1 MQTSSSGTGAEWKPW
16 FSQIATTKTIT
27 KQNVADPRTESLLK
41 YQFAAININN
51 GNIIPST
58 IIPPNSNSN
67 RRIEDPTK
75 DHRRNITIPDS
86 MIIREITESNMD
98 ALLGLELPPNEGQSE
113 DKEAI
118 DMIEIRRLKMKKH
131 QRRKWLKKYKYPE
144 AKRRLRL
151 RKRKEKEFQAEL
163 LAQIR
168 EAETFSPEKYVEDKL
183 ATLNVK
189 IPKEQKIV
197 KVF

>member
-1 MQTSSSGTGAEWKPW
+1 
-16 FSQIATTKTIT
+16 
-27 KQNVADPRTESLLK
+27 
-41 YQFAAININN
+41 
-51 GNIIPST
+51 
-58 IIPPNSNSN
+58 
-67 RRIEDPTK
+67 
-75 DHRRNITIPDS
+75 
-86 MIIREITESNMD
+86 MD